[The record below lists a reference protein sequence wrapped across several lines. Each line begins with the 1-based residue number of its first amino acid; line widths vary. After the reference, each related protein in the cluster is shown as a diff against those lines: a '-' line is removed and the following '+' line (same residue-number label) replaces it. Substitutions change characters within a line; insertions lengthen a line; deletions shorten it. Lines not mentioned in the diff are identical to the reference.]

1 MQILGVRTTCIWA
14 VFQTLPPCA
23 KSLVPRLSEAGPSTK
38 CDKRQVTKATF
49 EKWQH
54 EHERDLSWLRCELE
68 RDKRYVRGFSLLRAV
83 CKKYKSNLKNFWR
96 AWTSGSTNQKVSTVL
111 DHATS
116 EVHKAEMARLRAH
129 RAKASGGSAVLTS
142 TIGRSLSTLDH
153 DTRSQMERK
162 FDLCFVMAKHSIDI
176 PVAKI
181 SSAGRAPCG
190 RCRPRL

>member
-1 MQILGVRTTCIWA
+1 M
-14 VFQTLPPCA
+14 
-23 KSLVPRLSEAGPSTK
+23 
-38 CDKRQVTKATF
+38 TKATF

-116 EVHKAEMARLRAH
+116 AVHKAEMARLRAH

-162 FDLCFVMAKHSIDI
+162 FDLCFVMAKQSIDI
-176 PVAKI
+176 PVAKYPALEERHAVDVGHAYGTP
-181 SSAGRAPCG
+181 SSASLSLASFSVRASLIHIPAEAISLGCQ
-190 RCRPRL
+190 